1 MPEGDPGPGGTT
13 RSKDLMNTHAPA
25 PAAILEKLS
34 AARDHSAD
42 ARTRFAFLAETSR
55 CLAGSLDFEATLATG
70 AGLALP
76 HFGTWCM
83 VDIVEEDDT
92 IRRVAVIHPDEEK
105 QRLAREFYRVHP
117 PGRGD
122 PLGAPRVIR
131 TQESEFV
138 LAHDDVLNGIADEA
152 HRALLQ
158 ELGARSFLMVPMSAR
173 GRTLGAITFV
183 SDERREYDD
192 ADLLLGED
200 LGRRCAM
207 AVDNARL
214 YAASQQ
220 AQQAAE
226 AALVAAT
233 VIAQRTEELLGEANV
248 ARHEAEEADRAKTH
262 FLGTISHEFRT
273 PITAMQGF
281 TMLLSDDTAAPLTD
295 TQRHQVE
302 RISAASDH
310 LLTLIE
316 EILGFA
322 HQNAGHAVLR
332 LREVDLRDVVRDAGA
347 MVESLAAAKG
357 LQFRLRLPEEPMPFR
372 TDPGKLRQIILNLVA
387 NAVKFTD
394 AGEIG
399 IHAESAAGSVLLRI
413 SDTGIGIAPQ
423 HSEQVFAAFW
433 QVDQSSSRVGGI
445 GLGLAV
451 TRQLAGLL
459 GGEVTMESTPD
470 SGSIFTVRLP
480 LVLPVPDTGSG
491 LVD

>member
-1 MPEGDPGPGGTT
+1 
-13 RSKDLMNTHAPA
+13 
-25 PAAILEKLS
+25 
-34 AARDHSAD
+34 
-42 ARTRFAFLAETSR
+42 
-55 CLAGSLDFEATLATG
+55 
-70 AGLALP
+70 
-76 HFGTWCM
+76 
-83 VDIVEEDDT
+83 
-92 IRRVAVIHPDEEK
+92 
-105 QRLAREFYRVHP
+105 
-117 PGRGD
+117 
-122 PLGAPRVIR
+122 
-131 TQESEFV
+131 
-138 LAHDDVLNGIADEA
+138 
-152 HRALLQ
+152 
-158 ELGARSFLMVPMSAR
+158 MSAR

-183 SDERREYDD
+183 SDERREYDA

-214 YAASQQ
+214 YAASQRAHQ
-220 AQQAAE
+220 VAE
-226 AALVAAT
+226 AARVAAT

-273 PITAMQGF
+273 PLTAMQGF
-281 TMLLSDDTAAPLTD
+281 TTLLSDEAGAPLTD

-322 HQNAGHAVLR
+322 HQSAGHAELR

-357 LQFRLRLPEEPMPFR
+357 LQFRLRLPEEPIPFR

-394 AGEIG
+394 AGEVRLD
-399 IHAESAAGSVLLRI
+399 AESAAGSVLLRVT
-413 SDTGIGIAPQ
+413 DTGIGIAPQ

-459 GGEVTMESTPD
+459 GGEVTLESTPD

-480 LVLPVPDTGSG
+480 LILPVPDTKDRDSSTD
-491 LVD
+491 VVK